1 MPKTFGQSVFFT
13 FLTAWMMVYCMTLY
27 NIVLASGVFT
37 NATFLLALKEMWV
50 EFVIIF
56 LCAYCISSP
65 IAKKLAFRVAHPGDR
80 PIVIILSIQMFTVVL
95 QVALAS
101 ILGAWKAYGFSID
114 FLPQYLLTYCLN
126 FRMAMP
132 LQLLFVG
139 PLARLIFRTVCSES
153 RQHFPR
159 AEVISE
165 MSK

>member
-27 NIVLASGVFT
+27 NLVLASGDFT

-65 IAKKLAFRVAHPGDR
+65 IAKKLAFRVAHPSDR
-80 PIVIILSIQMFTVVL
+80 PIVIILSIQVFTVVL

-114 FLPQYLLTYCLN
+114 FLPHYFLTYCLN

-139 PLARLIFRTVCSES
+139 PLARLIFRTVFAQPTPA
-153 RQHFPR
+153 RPR
-159 AEVISE
+159 AEVVTQMSE
-165 MSK
+165 